1 MDDFRIAA
9 ESFGN
14 ENNIGSCEIGL
25 TILALCS
32 VTRTTTT
39 MPTASKFFNIC
50 GNDALEIRIIVGTQ
64 LAVDTVVGEG
74 MLSQEFESSGILQMQ
89 HFKGMFRPENEW
101 SRTDPTEP
109 CSLSPTPVI
118 TANDSSKPSSSP
130 PISQA
135 ASLSPAME
143 NMESKE
149 ERKGNVE
156 EDDDDE
162 FCWSD
167 RRK

>member
-1 MDDFRIAA
+1 MGKNPLRALPSRGDITDAA
-9 ESFGN
+9 
-14 ENNIGSCEIGL
+14 
-25 TILALCS
+25 
-32 VTRTTTT
+32 
-39 MPTASKFFNIC
+39 
-50 GNDALEIRIIVGTQ
+50 
-64 LAVDTVVGEG
+64 
-74 MLSQEFESSGILQMQ
+74 LQ
-89 HFKGMFRPENEW
+89 RDVWPENEW

-162 FCWSD
+162 FSFVSD
-167 RRK
+167 VFFMGLEEVAGPIGENEFSDEFPVSEKVKVPVWQPKIASQASLLFTCCRV